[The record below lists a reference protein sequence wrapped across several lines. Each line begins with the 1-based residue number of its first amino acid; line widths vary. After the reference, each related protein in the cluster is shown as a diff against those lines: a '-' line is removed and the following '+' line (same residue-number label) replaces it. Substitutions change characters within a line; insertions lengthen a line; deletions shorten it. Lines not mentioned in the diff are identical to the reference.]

1 LNTLA
6 LVSIA
11 ETRKL
16 LSRPAAKVGLLGAAA
31 IGVLGP
37 VFLEMFS
44 GGGITVNGG
53 ELALDVSAANAVRWA
68 LVVRGFFVA
77 QGFLALL
84 AAMSLAGE
92 LQAHTLR
99 EDLVRPVARR
109 VVLLAKWGALAV
121 WSALWLIVQG
131 IVASGVGL
139 LLHAAEGGAS
149 WSDVALGY
157 AAAWATDVSF
167 AAVALACAAVLRSP
181 APALLALLLGV
192 LLERFTAWVLW
203 AVAGVALGNADLP
216 GWATAILHAAPYL
229 PSAAWSVWSDV
240 ASGVASLPASWI
252 ALVGWTVIAAVVAE
266 RSFGVSDIP

>member
-6 LVSIA
+6 LVWIA

-16 LSRPAAKVGLLGAAA
+16 LSRTAAKVGLLAAVA

-37 VFLEMFS
+37 VSLELLS

-53 ELALDVSAANAVRWA
+53 ELELDVSAANAVRWA
-68 LVVRGFFVA
+68 LVLRGFFVA

-84 AAMSLAGE
+84 AAVSLAGE
-92 LQAHTLR
+92 MQAHTLR
-99 EDLVRPVARR
+99 EDLVRPVARQ
-109 VVLLAKWGALAV
+109 VVLLAKWGALVV
-121 WSALWLIVQG
+121 WSAVWLLVQG
-131 IVASGVGL
+131 SVATGVGL

-157 AAAWATDVSF
+157 AAAWASDVSF

-181 APALLALLLGV
+181 TSALLALLLGV
-192 LLERFTAWVLW
+192 LLERFVAWVLW
-203 AVAGVALGNADLP
+203 AVAGVALGSAELP

-240 ASGVASLPASWI
+240 ASGAASPAASWVGL
-252 ALVGWTVIAAVVAE
+252 AGWTVIAVVVAE
-266 RSFGVSDIP
+266 RSFAASDIP